1 MKENND
7 KQGNIMSKTN
17 QPLTKKKKTAIV
29 AGIIAGVVALAL
41 IVTLL
46 CVFLIEPQSYE
57 LKNGK
62 YYLTISAQMNEDV
75 VIEIKGK
82 DYTISVADG
91 YDFPFSGSGTY
102 YYDGKNDFTFYKGE
116 TEYLKGT
123 VSNGILTI
131 AKDINF
137 VDKTTYTFKYSEKSP
152 SEIEV
157 DDGYTSGLKYSYN
170 AGQRSYTLTGIG
182 SSTSD
187 TIVIPDTVR
196 LVATSVEMPVTA
208 IADGAFKNNTKI
220 KSVTMGDN
228 IVSIGASAFEGCT
241 SLTEL
246 NLGNSVTSIGANAL
260 EGTNI
265 SYSEING
272 ISFLNKWAISLN
284 TTASH
289 VSVPEGTVGL
299 YDSLFA
305 FDETINSIE
314 LPSTLKTIN
323 DKVFYGLKSLS
334 SISIYGDESQ
344 ASFAVYGGGLYDK
357 DFKKLYVQFL
367 GGDSVTVPDSVEE
380 IAYGAL
386 YGRSDITT
394 LTIPFVGKNKTAT
407 LAEGVFGY
415 IFGGIS
421 YDGGV
426 YFRQYYDSLNY
437 VDSYIPSSLGTVTVT
452 GACNVNAGAFYG
464 LSFSELNIEKAVY
477 IAEGALEKMTA
488 LTSLTLPFVGS
499 NNSNSFASVF
509 GKSEYEGGIICN
521 TFDGLNNK
529 RYYIPSTLV
538 SVTIQNSVLPQFA
551 FYGCSGLQ
559 SITFN
564 QSVALR
570 YEEIGEGADADK
582 KLVGIEG
589 AFSGCDNLL
598 AVNLGANYLLTDGIL
613 YDKDMEFIVAVLKSR
628 TDSSLVLSDSVKG
641 ILGYA
646 LSGSNVANLTLS
658 ANTEFFDADSLI
670 GSNVTT
676 LNVPSQNS
684 YFTDFNSQG
693 LIVTKDLSQAI
704 FLSDGFSGILT
715 LPSQLSSV
723 NFAVLNKGTVTKF
736 AFDNES
742 AKFEI
747 SSGIILNKEKTRIL
761 AVPNSLSGDIVLPN
775 SIISFDNSA
784 FENLAVTSITLVDSL
799 GAESAG
805 QTYSTQGGVLY
816 NAGKTVLIFAPKDI
830 SGDLIL
836 PETLTDISDSAFS
849 GRVKLTS
856 ITAKSKL
863 SKIGGYAFENITA
876 SINLANDGSLKGIN
890 SESFRNYKGTNLV
903 IPDSVTSIAEG
914 SFYGCG
920 NLTSITLPFVGTGI
934 SSTNEKALLGVIFGT
949 SPFDGAVEV
958 RQAFYDMKEFIS
970 YYLPSDLKEVTVTKA
985 TTFKRGAFS
994 HVTSLETV
1002 NVGYD
1007 FSVFDYSLACDVFK
1021 GATAFSDFNV
1031 AEAGYYQ
1038 SQNGDLFRYALNYS
1052 YVSSDIT
1059 RYENIGGQYTVS
1071 DKGTYI
1077 LVGDMFV
1084 ELYTGEDGLPVKYRY
1099 FENSVFSSYNGVLYN
1114 KDKTSVIFC
1123 PLGKS
1128 GVLELASSVKNINSA
1143 VFENA
1148 VGITGYDV
1156 SETNSAYIASGGA
1169 IIRKS
1174 DGYLTLLPSDYAFDE
1189 DGDLLYVGDWVY
1201 GIKEGV
1207 DKATITQ
1214 ISIKEGTK
1222 GILSNAFVAFVNLES
1237 VSMPSSLETVGSF
1250 AFSGCNSLTVLPS
1263 FDNVVTI
1270 GAYAFRC
1277 DLSSSVATSDI
1288 SLPLSVQSLGDYAF
1302 YGRTVTINCEAG
1314 SKPSGWT
1321 SNCFSSGNS
1330 VNWGTV

>member
-1 MKENND
+1 MTKRTE
-7 KQGNIMSKTN
+7 
-17 QPLTKKKKTAIV
+17 PLSKKKKIGIVVGIV
-29 AGIIAGVVALAL
+29 AGVLALAL
-41 IVTLL
+41 MITLL
-46 CVFLIEPQSYE
+46 CVFLIEPKSYE

-62 YYLTISAQMNEDV
+62 YYLTVSAQMNEDV
-75 VIEIKGK
+75 IIEISGTN
-82 DYTISVADG
+82 YTVTVADG
-91 YDFPFSGSGTY
+91 YDFPFEGSGTY

-116 TEYLKGT
+116 AEYLKGT
-123 VSNGILTI
+123 VSNNILTV

-152 SEIEV
+152 SEIVV

-170 AGQRSYTLTGIG
+170 TGQKSYTLTGIG

-208 IADGAFKNNTKI
+208 IADGAFKGNTKI

-246 NLGNSVTSIGANAL
+246 NLGNNVTSIGTGAL
-260 EGTNI
+260 DGTNL
-265 SYSEING
+265 SYNTVNG
-272 ISFLNKWAISLN
+272 INFLNKWAISLN

-305 FDETINSIE
+305 FDETINSID
-314 LPSTLKTIN
+314 LPSSLKSIN
-323 DKVFYGLKSLS
+323 DKAFYGLKSLN
-334 SISIYGDESQ
+334 SIGIYGDDSQ
-344 ASFAVYGGGLYDK
+344 SEFTVYGGGLYDK
-357 DFKKLYVQFL
+357 DIKKLYVQFL
-367 GGDSVTVPDSVEE
+367 GGGSVVIPDSVTE
-380 IAYGAL
+380 ISYGAL
-386 YGRSDITT
+386 YGRSDIESLT
-394 LTIPFVGKNKTAT
+394 LPFVGKSKTASS
-407 LAEGVFGY
+407 AEGLFGYVFG
-415 IFGGIS
+415 S
-421 YDGGV
+421 VPYDGGV
-426 YFRQYYDSLNY
+426 LVRQYYDNLNY
-437 VDSYIPSSLGTVTVT
+437 VDGYIPSSLKSVTVT
-452 GACNVNAGAFYG
+452 ADCNINSGAFYG
-464 LSFSELNIEKAVY
+464 VSLTGLSIEKAVY
-477 IAEGALEKMTA
+477 IAEGALEKMTDI
-488 LTSLTLPFVGS
+488 TSLTLPFVGT
-499 NNSNSFASVF
+499 NNSKSFASVF

-529 RYYIPSTLV
+529 RYYVPSTLV

-559 SITFN
+559 SIKFN

-570 YEEIGEGADADK
+570 YEEIGEGADVDK
-582 KLVGIEG
+582 KLVAVEG
-589 AFSGCDNLL
+589 AFAGCDSL
-598 AVNLGANYLLTDGIL
+598 VTVDLGSNYILSDGNL
-613 YDKDMEFIVAVLKSR
+613 YDKDFEFVVAVLMTK
-628 TDSSLVLSDSVKG
+628 TDSSLVLGDSVKG
-641 ILGYA
+641 ILEYA
-646 LSGSNVANLTLS
+646 LYGSRVENLTLS
-658 ANTEFFDADSLI
+658 ANTRYFSAQSLT
-670 GSNVTT
+670 GSKVTT
-676 LNVPSQNS
+676 LDVPAQNG

-693 LIVTKDLSQAI
+693 LIVTKDLTQAVY
-704 FLSDGFSGILT
+704 LEDGFSGILT
-715 LPSQLSSV
+715 LPSNLSDINSSV
-723 NFAVLNKGTVTKF
+723 LDKGTVTGF
-736 AFDNES
+736 AFDGEN

-747 SSGIILNKEKTRIL
+747 SSGIILNKNKTSIL
-761 AVPNSLSGDIVLPN
+761 AVPNSLSGDIILPN
-775 SIISFDNSA
+775 TITSFDKSA
-784 FENLAVTSITLVDSL
+784 FENLGLTSITLVDSL
-799 GAESAG
+799 GAESSG
-805 QTYSTQGGVLY
+805 QTYSSQGGVLY
-816 NAGKTVLIFAPKDI
+816 NSTMTVLVFVPKDI

-836 PETLTDISDSAFS
+836 PSTLTDIPDGAFAD
-849 GRVKLTS
+849 RVNLTS
-856 ITAKSKL
+856 ITADARL

-876 SINLANDGSLKGIN
+876 QINLANDGLLKGI
-890 SESFRNYKGTNLV
+890 SAESFRNYKGTSLV
-903 IPDSVTSIAEG
+903 IPESVTSIAEG
-914 SFYGCG
+914 AFYGCG
-920 NLTSITLPFVGTGI
+920 NLTSVTLPFVGV
-934 SSTNEKALLGVIFGT
+934 SASATNEKALIGVVFGS

-970 YYLPSDLKEVTVTKA
+970 YYLPSNLKEVTVTKA

-994 HVTSLETV
+994 YVTSLETV

-1007 FSVFDYSLACDVFK
+1007 FTVFDYSLACDVFK

-1038 SQNGDLFRYALNYS
+1038 SQNGDLFRYALNYT

-1059 RYENIGGQYTVS
+1059 RYENIGGQYEVS

-1084 ELYTGEDGLPVKYRY
+1084 ELYTGEDGEPVKFRY

-1114 KDKTSVIFC
+1114 KDKTAVIFC

-1148 VGITGYDV
+1148 VNV
-1156 SETNSAYIASGGA
+1156 SAYDIDISSSVFTSSGGA

-1174 DGYLTLLPSDYAFDE
+1174 DGVLTLLPSDYAFDE

-1201 GIKEGV
+1201 GIKDGA
-1207 DKATITQ
+1207 DKASITQ
-1214 ISIKEGTK
+1214 ITIKDGTT
-1222 GILSNAFVAFVNLES
+1222 GILSNAFVACVNLNS
-1237 VSMPSSLETVGSF
+1237 VSIPSSLETIGSF

-1263 FDNVVTI
+1263 FENVVTI

-1288 SLPLSVQSLGDYAF
+1288 TLPLGVQSLGDYAF
-1302 YGRTVTINCEAG
+1302 YGRTVTINCEAI

-1321 SNCFSSGNS
+1321 ANCFSAGNKA
-1330 VNWGTV
+1330 NWGSV